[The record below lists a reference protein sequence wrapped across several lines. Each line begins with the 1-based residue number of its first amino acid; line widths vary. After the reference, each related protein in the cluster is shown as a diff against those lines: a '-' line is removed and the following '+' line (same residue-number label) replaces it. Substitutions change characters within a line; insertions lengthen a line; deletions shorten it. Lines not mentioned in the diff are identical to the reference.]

1 MSKETRVIFL
11 WLKSLNAR
19 GSEPA
24 AGWKAL
30 LGMAQSSSLEM
41 KPFWRELVSEREA
54 DIFAVVV
61 VM

>member
-1 MSKETRVIFL
+1 
-11 WLKSLNAR
+11 
-19 GSEPA
+19 
-24 AGWKAL
+24 
-30 LGMAQSSSLEM
+30 MAQSSSLEM